1 MTFNAFRSGGGKV
14 PTLFG
19 SRIGRGFE
27 HEVTSRGAR
36 VAQAAVGRAV
46 QPAGRG
52 AVRSGSSRR
61 KAASICL
68 SHSCSTSGQEF
79 CARSARSS
87 SGTRPRTGK
96 EGPAL
101 GWPPCHLPAAAPWRA
116 FTHPVGGTCG
126 GHRGDTVSESG
137 LARPCTA
144 ASARPSPAAPRVEA
158 GGGSHSGAGGAR
170 GGGARRPA
178 LKPPVAAE
186 DSVPAPDLGAD
197 SGRRVSVQRLLLT
210 LVWLVPGDQEF
221 NSRLAD
227 SPEVWLLAFGSRCE
241 LVSAPAER
249 PVFGDFPMPL
259 PAGGIAAGF
268 TLDSFPGLTQM

>member
-1 MTFNAFRSGGGKV
+1 MAFVGHAAPRAASKRPRLCVRPWQRGSWLTFNTFRSGGRKV

-36 VAQAAVGRAV
+36 VAQVTVGRAV

-101 GWPPCHLPAAAPWRA
+101 GWPACCLPAAAPWRA
-116 FTHPVGGTCG
+116 FTPWAGPAV
-126 GHRGDTVSESG
+126 DTG
-137 LARPCTA
+137 ATRCQKA
-144 ASARPSPAAPRVEA
+144 AS
-158 GGGSHSGAGGAR
+158 R
-170 GGGARRPA
+170 GPA
-178 LKPPVAAE
+178 L
-186 DSVPAPDLGAD
+186 
-197 SGRRVSVQRLLLT
+197 Q
-210 LVWLVPGDQEF
+210 
-221 NSRLAD
+221 
-227 SPEVWLLAFGSRCE
+227 
-241 LVSAPAER
+241 
-249 PVFGDFPMPL
+249 PL
-259 PAGGIAAGF
+259 PAPPLQPPAWRRGVEATAEPAGPGVEGGSEAGPEA
-268 TLDSFPGLTQM
+268 PGGR

>member
-1 MTFNAFRSGGGKV
+1 MAFVGHAAPRAASKRCLCVRPWQRGSWLTFNAFRSGGGKV

-36 VAQAAVGRAV
+36 VAQVTVGRAV

-61 KAASICL
+61 KAVSICL

-87 SGTRPRTGK
+87 SGTRPRTRK

-101 GWPPCHLPAAAPWRA
+101 GWPACCLPAAAPWRA

-170 GGGARRPA
+170 GGLRTVFRPRIW
-178 LKPPVAAE
+178 
-186 DSVPAPDLGAD
+186 G
-197 SGRRVSVQRLLLT
+197 QT
-210 LVWLVPGDQEF
+210 
-221 NSRLAD
+221 
-227 SPEVWLLAFGSRCE
+227 
-241 LVSAPAER
+241 
-249 PVFGDFPMPL
+249 
-259 PAGGIAAGF
+259 AGGG
-268 TLDSFPGLTQM
+268 

>member
-1 MTFNAFRSGGGKV
+1 MTFNAFRSGGRKV

-79 CARSARSS
+79 CARSARLS

-116 FTHPVGGTCG
+116 FTPWVGPAV
-126 GHRGDTVSESG
+126 DTG
-137 LARPCTA
+137 ATRCQKA
-144 ASARPSPAAPRVEA
+144 ASRGPALQPPAWRRGVEATAEPAGPGGWAGLGGRPRSPRWPLRTVFRPRIWGQTA
-158 GGGSHSGAGGAR
+158 GGG
-170 GGGARRPA
+170 
-178 LKPPVAAE
+178 
-186 DSVPAPDLGAD
+186 
-197 SGRRVSVQRLLLT
+197 
-210 LVWLVPGDQEF
+210 
-221 NSRLAD
+221 
-227 SPEVWLLAFGSRCE
+227 
-241 LVSAPAER
+241 
-249 PVFGDFPMPL
+249 
-259 PAGGIAAGF
+259 
-268 TLDSFPGLTQM
+268 